1 MIIAGRA
8 GFRAHCSECR
18 MYGAQFSF
26 NEYGTKPTCQCCP
39 LIRSWVYQRWTDM
52 DGWMDGPGDCL
63 ASQKA
68 HNVVIA
74 LTKRKK
80 KKKIPF
86 SFLSFPRLS
95 RIACVGVLS
104 VLRRA
109 CCHISEMGI
118 SGSFRLSLAC
128 SAEQR
133 GEELSISEVFKPPN
147 QRWKWNCQGRGS
159 ERDSEGGR
167 KSGRGGGSGALAVYR
182 KWRVQMNGVRF
193 GTRG

>member
-1 MIIAGRA
+1 
-8 GFRAHCSECR
+8 
-18 MYGAQFSF
+18 
-26 NEYGTKPTCQCCP
+26 
-39 LIRSWVYQRWTDM
+39 
-52 DGWMDGPGDCL
+52 MDGPGDCL
-63 ASQKA
+63 ASLCPSLRGQKA
-68 HNVVIA
+68 HSVVIA

-118 SGSFRLSLAC
+118 SGSFRLSLARH
-128 SAEQR
+128 S